1 MRCKE
6 CNVDLAE
13 TYTLCPLCGA
23 QASDEE
29 PRLRDI
35 KVAPY
40 SKAEIIKETTVPK
53 AKKNFS
59 PEKLK
64 AIFNI

>member
-1 MRCKE
+1 MRCKH

-13 TYTLCPLCGA
+13 TYTLCPLCGEKVA
-23 QASDEE
+23 DEE
-29 PRLRDI
+29 PKLEGI

-40 SKAEIIKETTVPK
+40 SVSAPTKEVGIPK

-59 PEKLK
+59 LEKLK
-64 AIFNI
+64 AIFNL